1 MSSRCIEF
9 SSCEC
14 ARDFNK
20 ASSVIPANESGE
32 YPFHENLCQ
41 TNQET
46 QDKDNNNVLAHHP
59 VVSQKLSKTPSKAYP
74 NSNFLDA
81 IKQ

>member
-1 MSSRCIEF
+1 MSSRSIEF

-32 YPFHENLCQ
+32 YPFHKNLCQ
-41 TNQET
+41 TNQEM
-46 QDKDNNNVLAHHP
+46 QDKDNNVSAHHP
-59 VVSQKLSKTPSKAYP
+59 LVSQKLS
-74 NSNFLDA
+74 
-81 IKQ
+81 